1 MVKDVLSDA
10 EARMKKTVELFR
22 KELTG
27 IRAGRANAALL
38 GRITVDYYGV
48 PTPIPQ
54 MATVTT
60 PEARL
65 MVIQP
70 WDKTTLSAI
79 EKAILKSDLGITP
92 ANDGSVIRLVFPPL
106 TQERRTELVRQV
118 RRKAEE
124 EKVSIRNIRRE
135 ANEFLEEMKDEGE
148 ISEDEFHRGLDEVQK
163 LTDTY
168 SRELDQIAEEK
179 EKEIMTV

>member
-1 MVKDVLSDA
+1 MVKDVLNDA

-38 GRITVDYYGV
+38 ERITVDYYGV

-54 MATVTT
+54 MSTVTT

-70 WDKTTLSAI
+70 WDKTTLGAI

-92 ANDGSVIRLVFPPL
+92 ASDGSVIRLVFPPL

-118 RRKAEE
+118 KKKTEE

-135 ANEFLEEMKDEGE
+135 ANELLEVMKGEGE
-148 ISEDEFHRGLDEVQK
+148 ISEDDFHRGLDEVQK
-163 LTDTY
+163 LTDKY

>member
-1 MVKDVLSDA
+1 VVKDVLSDA

>member
-54 MATVTT
+54 MATVTI

-92 ANDGSVIRLVFPPL
+92 ASDGSVIRLVFPPL

-118 RRKAEE
+118 RKKAEE